1 MQNSESNTDDAS
13 ESVTNVSPG
22 SKDEINLLDYLI
34 ILLKHK
40 KLILGVTL
48 GAAIITAIICF
59 IIPPTYEAETAILP
73 PQQQSSS
80 MAGQLLSQM
89 GGAGGLTGAVGGA
102 LLGVQTPSD
111 LYVGI
116 LKSTTVADRIID
128 RFDLMKLYDADYR
141 EDARKELLEDVL
153 DASADKDSGIIT
165 ITIEDKEPKRAA
177 NMANA
182 FVEELK
188 HLTKG
193 LAVTEA
199 AQRRLFFEEQL
210 KDAKTTLTK
219 AEEAM
224 KSFQEKTGVMEVDE
238 QAKAVIEGFAAL
250 SAQIA
255 AKEVELKVMKTY
267 STPNNPDLQK
277 EEEALTGLKAEL
289 KKLEVKNKGAN
300 DPIIPTV
307 KMPELGTE
315 YARKLRDVTFSE
327 TLFELLTKQYEIAKL
342 DEARGVAIIQVI
354 DKALPPTKKA
364 KPNILLLVAAVSCA
378 GFFVSV
384 MLAFLMEYKE
394 RASRNPETKEKFE
407 TLRKYAVFRS
417 RKKSQK
423 AQVG

>member
-1 MQNSESNTDDAS
+1 MEERKTERDN
-13 ESVTNVSPG
+13 
-22 SKDEINLLDYLI
+22 EINLLDYLI
-34 ILLKHK
+34 IMVKRK
-40 KLILGVTL
+40 KLIIAITL
-48 GAAIITAIICF
+48 CAAIITTIICF

-80 MAGQLLSQM
+80 IAGQLLSQM
-89 GGAGGLTGAVGGA
+89 GGAGGLTGVVGGA
-102 LLGVQTPSD
+102 LGVQTPSD
-111 LYVGI
+111 LYVGM

-165 ITIEDKEPKRAA
+165 ITIDDKEPKRAA
-177 NMANA
+177 DMANA

-210 KDAKTTLTK
+210 KDTKTTLTK

-224 KSFQEKTGVMEVDE
+224 KSFQQKTGVLEVDE

-289 KKLEVKNKGAN
+289 NKLEVKNRGAH

-342 DEARGVAIIQVI
+342 DEARDAAIIQVI

-364 KPNILLLVAAVSCA
+364 KPKTLLLVAVAACA
-378 GFFVSV
+378 SFFLSV
-384 MLAFLMEYKE
+384 MLAFLLEYKE
-394 RASRNPETKEKFE
+394 RASRNPRNKERFE
-407 TLRKYAVFRS
+407 TLKKYIVFKLRK
-417 RKKSQK
+417 
-423 AQVG
+423 

>member
-1 MQNSESNTDDAS
+1 MEERKTEQDN
-13 ESVTNVSPG
+13 
-22 SKDEINLLDYLI
+22 EINLLDYLI
-34 ILLKHK
+34 IMVKRK
-40 KLILGVTL
+40 KLIIAITIC
-48 GAAIITAIICF
+48 AAIITAIICF

-80 MAGQLLSQM
+80 IAGQLLSQM
-89 GGAGGLTGAVGGA
+89 GGAGGLTGVVGGA
-102 LLGVQTPSD
+102 LGVQTPSD
-111 LYVGI
+111 LYVGM

-128 RFDLMKLYDADYR
+128 RFDLMKLYDTDYR

-177 NMANA
+177 DMANA

-210 KDAKTTLTK
+210 KDTKITLTK

-224 KSFQEKTGVMEVDE
+224 KSFQEKTGVMVVDE

-277 EEEALTGLKAEL
+277 EEETLKGLKAEL
-289 KKLEVKNKGAN
+289 NKLEVKNRGAH
-300 DPIIPTV
+300 DPIIPTGR
-307 KMPELGTE
+307 MPELGTE
-315 YARKLRDVTFSE
+315 YARKLRDVRFGE
-327 TLFELLTKQYEIAKL
+327 TLFELLAKQYEAAKL
-342 DEARGVAIIQVI
+342 DEARDAAVIQVV
-354 DKALPPTKKA
+354 DKALPPQKKA
-364 KPNILLLVAAVSCA
+364 KPRTLLLIAVATCA
-378 GFFVSV
+378 GFFLSV
-384 MLAFLMEYKE
+384 MLAFLIEYKE

-407 TLRKYAVFRS
+407 TLRKYAVFRFK
-417 RKKSQK
+417 KKSEK
-423 AQVG
+423 ARVG

>member
-1 MQNSESNTDDAS
+1 MEERKKEQNN
-13 ESVTNVSPG
+13 
-22 SKDEINLLDYLI
+22 EINLLDYLI
-34 ILLKHK
+34 IMVKRK
-40 KLILGVTL
+40 KLIIAITL
-48 GAAIITAIICF
+48 CAAIITAIICF
-59 IIPPTYEAETAILP
+59 IIPPTYEAETAIMP

-80 MAGQLLSQM
+80 MAAQLLSTI
-89 GGAGGLTGAVGGA
+89 GGAGGLQGAVGSA
-102 LLGVQTPSD
+102 LVGVQTPSD
-111 LYVGI
+111 LYVGM

-153 DASADKDSGIIT
+153 DASTDKDSGIIT

-177 NMANA
+177 DMANA

-210 KDAKTTLTK
+210 KDTKTTLTK

-224 KSFQEKTGVMEVDE
+224 KSFQEKTGVLVVDE

-250 SAQIA
+250 SAQVA

-289 KKLEVKNKGAN
+289 NKLEVKNRGAH
-300 DPIIPTV
+300 DPIIPTGR
-307 KMPELGTE
+307 MPELGTE

-342 DEARGVAIIQVI
+342 DEARDAAIIQVI

-364 KPNILLLVAAVSCA
+364 KPKTLLLVALSACA
-378 GFFVSV
+378 GFFLSV
-384 MLAFLMEYKE
+384 LLAFFMEYKE
-394 RASRNPETKEKFE
+394 RSSKNPETKEKFE
-407 TLRKYAVFRS
+407 TLKKYATFRF
-417 RKKSQK
+417 RKKSQDK
-423 AQVG
+423 G